1 MSRGRPFGPIH
12 IPYGFIASSPY
23 EFLAIPI
30 PFEFPAIPIP
40 YRFLVIPISPGPLAN
55 RIPNGSVT
63 GFIFLCFPC

>member
-12 IPYGFIASSPY
+12 IPYGSIASIPY

-40 YRFLVIPISPGPLAN
+40 YIV
-55 RIPNGSVT
+55 
-63 GFIFLCFPC
+63 